1 MSSVV
6 DKWREEWQAEARQE
20 GRKEGRKEGRLEE
33 RNAFI
38 QRMLNKGTLPLEEIA
53 ELSGLPLADVKVLA
67 EKKKMKQ

>member
-6 DKWREEWQAEARQE
+6 DKWREEWQAEARLE
-20 GRKEGRKEGRLEE
+20 GRIEGRLEE

-53 ELSGLPLADVKVLA
+53 ELSGLPLADVKALA

>member
-20 GRKEGRKEGRLEE
+20 GRMEE